1 MLSPPFLPLKKEKDM
16 YYEFTVNDRTY
27 KLKLRT
33 RDIVDV
39 EKKLGKTLLMLFGEK
54 YNQIPSLEVCSL
66 LIHASMQ
73 KYEHG
78 IRYENVLDIL
88 DEYLEEHSY
97 PELMN
102 VLIGIYEASG
112 LIPKSDEEKELEAEA
127 KN

>member
-1 MLSPPFLPLKKEKDM
+1 MFYNFE
-16 YYEFTVNDRTY
+16 VNDRTY

-39 EKKLGKTLLMLFGEK
+39 EKKIGKTLLMLFGENF
-54 YNQIPSLEVCSL
+54 NQIPSLEICAT

-78 IRYENVLDIL
+78 INYNNVLDIL
-88 DEYLEEHSY
+88 DDYLDEHSY
-97 PELMN
+97 PELMD
-102 VLIGIYEASG
+102 VIIGIYEASG
-112 LIPKSDEEKELEAEA
+112 LIPKTNEEKELDDQV